1 MLRASSCPSP
11 GAYKLRQPPLFYRW
25 NVVLAVLLVVVG
37 PDRPR
42 PMTLLPPR
50 SNDKPEAATAVYKLL
65 MMGMRMPE
73 TCWAVFKQW
82 ATYLKDWCIWL
93 VDLFECSEC
102 CIPSFGWFP
111 SVWIYAPMFR
121 NTLSVPSSWVVRA
134 AYTAYANATDIV
146 PKRRSINSDTG
157 ESPKRRN
164 TSSWNLHFL
173 HRFSKHTQILN
184 FIKFRPVRTELL
196 LVDRRTDRCANGQTQ
211 QG

>member
-82 ATYLKDWCIWL
+82 AINLRDWCIWL
-93 VDLFECSEC
+93 V
-102 CIPSFGWFP
+102 WFIWVP
-111 SVWIYAPMFR
+111 WSVSYFWIKINILKKF
-121 NTLSVPSSWVVRA
+121 NTV
-134 AYTAYANATDIV
+134 NAELNPICHLLALLGV
-146 PKRRSINSDTG
+146 H
-157 ESPKRRN
+157 
-164 TSSWNLHFL
+164 HFL
-173 HRFSKHTQILN
+173 HINRIRVN
-184 FIKFRPVRTELL
+184 LL
-196 LVDRRTDRCANGQTQ
+196 KPGCFFT
-211 QG
+211 